1 MPVLTPQSMR
11 EHACLLDELAGVQEA
26 IQQPENASA
35 YRLAALALRRV
46 ADSAEAA
53 EVPGHAS

>member
-11 EHACLLDELAGVQEA
+11 EHARLLDELAAVQEA
-26 IQQPENASA
+26 IQHLENASA
-35 YRLAALALRRV
+35 YRLAALALSRV

-53 EVPGHAS
+53 EVLSHAS